1 MSRQASVLS
10 VLLNILILQQLV
22 MPSEQ
27 QQQLEYACNF
37 QVNEALQSLLF
48 CDTSLS
54 DDVRVRDLL
63 DRMTL
68 EEKITQLV
76 NDAPAV
82 PRLGI
87 PSYSWWQEGLHG
99 VAHVSFAAD
108 PALPHATSFP
118 LPILTAASFNKTLWN
133 QIGQACAVS
142 TEARAFYNAGIGGL
156 TYWSPVINIV
166 RDPRWGR
173 VQETSGED
181 PTLTSSY
188 AIYFVKG
195 MQEGGSIAATSS
207 SDITTN
213 VSALSGPRR
222 LKVSACCKHFT
233 AYDLDNWEGADRFH
247 FDAQVTQQ
255 DLQDTY
261 NPPFQSCVQEGQSS
275 SLMCS
280 YNRVNGVPTCADYSF
295 LTETVRNNWGLNGY
309 IVSDCDA
316 VQVMH
321 DDTGYAPTVED
332 AVADALNAG
341 LDLNCGQYLAAFTQS
356 AINKGKVNESRV
368 DEALYQVL
376 LVRMRLGMFDG
387 NPANQQFGS
396 LGPKDVCT
404 DAHQELALEAARQSI
419 VLLKN
424 DGNILPLSQNKKIAV
439 IGPNANA
446 SHVMLGDYEGI
457 PCRYITPLDGLMNFG
472 GDYQKV
478 HYAPGCADT
487 ACEGGDLIPDA
498 VAVALNADTVV
509 LVVGLTQEQETE
521 SLDRT
526 SLLLPGFQQDL
537 ISAVATYANGC
548 PVVLVIMSAGPV
560 DISVAKEDSRIQSIM
575 WVGYPGEAG
584 GQAIANIIFGYHN
597 PGGRLPVSWYPEEYT
612 KIKMTDM
619 HMRPD
624 RSSGYPGRTYRF
636 YTGKTVYDFGYGL
649 SYSTFTHV
657 FTSAPAA
664 LIAPTLQEQHCYH
677 QWRASSNSGLKCS
690 EKDRGICQTSNFAL
704 TIIVQNVGGMDGKHS
719 LLLFSETPTAGI
731 KGAPLRQQLAFETL
745 YLGAGEQRELT
756 FNIDPCT
763 QLSTVKE
770 DGTYMLDTG
779 THILTVGSAKHS
791 IAIISNFNSNWRIF

>member
-1 MSRQASVLS
+1 MHKDHQYGEWGLACFLSNRQIWPGYGDENWPNVLVRNIVMCISCFSVSPKLWVLS
-10 VLLNILILQQLV
+10 
-22 MPSEQ
+22 
-27 QQQLEYACNF
+27 
-37 QVNEALQSLLF
+37 
-48 CDTSLS
+48 
-54 DDVRVRDLL
+54 
-63 DRMTL
+63 
-68 EEKITQLV
+68 
-76 NDAPAV
+76 
-82 PRLGI
+82 
-87 PSYSWWQEGLHG
+87 
-99 VAHVSFAAD
+99 
-108 PALPHATSFP
+108 AT
-118 LPILTAASFNKTLWN
+118 W
-133 QIGQACAVS
+133 
-142 TEARAFYNAGIGGL
+142 
-156 TYWSPVINIV
+156 
-166 RDPRWGR
+166 
-173 VQETSGED
+173 
-181 PTLTSSY
+181 
-188 AIYFVKG
+188 
-195 MQEGGSIAATSS
+195 
-207 SDITTN
+207 
-213 VSALSGPRR
+213 
-222 LKVSACCKHFT
+222 
-233 AYDLDNWEGADRFH
+233 
-247 FDAQVTQQ
+247 QVTQQ
-255 DLQDTY
+255 DLQDIY
-261 NPPFQSCVQEGQSS
+261 NPPFQSCVQEGQAS
-275 SLMCS
+275 SLMC
-280 YNRVNGVPTCADYSF
+280 RVNGVPTCADYSF
-295 LTETVRNNWGLNGY
+295 LTETVHNNWGLNGY

-321 DDTGYAPTVED
+321 DDTGYAPTSED

-341 LDLNCGQYLAAFTQS
+341 YLAAFTQS
-356 AINKGKVNESRV
+356 AINKGKFNESRV

-376 LVRMRLGMFDG
+376 LVQMCLGMFDG

-439 IGPNANA
+439 IGPNGNA

-472 GDYQKV
+472 VGNYQKV

-498 VAVALNADTVV
+498 VAVASNADAVV

-548 PVVLVIMSAGPV
+548 PVVLVIMSAEPV
-560 DISVAKEDSRIQSIM
+560 DISVAKEDSHIQSIM

-584 GQAIANIIFGYHN
+584 GQAMANIIFGYHN

-619 HMRPD
+619 HMCPD
-624 RSSGYPGRTYRF
+624 RSSGYPGRTYRI
-636 YTGKTVYDFGYGL
+636 YTGKIVYEFGYGL

-657 FTSAPAA
+657 LTSAPAA
-664 LIAPTLQEQHCYH
+664 LIALTLQEQHCYH
-677 QWRASSNSGLKCS
+677 QWRASSNS
-690 EKDRGICQTSNFAL
+690 ICQTSNFAL
-704 TIIVQNVGGMDGKHS
+704 TILVQNVGGMDGKHS

-731 KGAPLRQQLAFETL
+731 KGAPLRQLLAFETL
-745 YLGAGEQRELT
+745 YLGADEQRQLT

-791 IAIISNFNSNWRIF
+791 VVIVSADSITADVNSSGGRNSQP